1 MRWLDGVTNPTDMS
15 ASSSGRW
22 WRTGKP
28 GGLQSTGSQRAGHA
42 RETSS
47 NNSVSGEGGVLRLE
61 PQGQTSGRT
70 SGRALLFPP
79 WSCPGEPQ
87 GPAQASTDFP
97 WPLCPRRAAVLD
109 RLLCLHLRLCIRMPV
124 MGGRGGVN
132 GNGLAGPPQESA
144 RLTRESNYDV
154 TAVPLPRRSNWGAPR
169 AQRFLEEKR

>member
-1 MRWLDGVTNPTDMS
+1 MQAAPGDGGGQGSRVGCSPRGRKELDMPERRAATT
-15 ASSSGRW
+15 
-22 WRTGKP
+22 TCLGKE
-28 GGLQSTGSQRAGHA
+28 GF
-42 RETSS
+42 
-47 NNSVSGEGGVLRLE
+47 SVLSHRVRRLE
-61 PQGQTSGRT
+61 EPQEE
-70 SGRALLFPP
+70 LLFPP
-79 WSCPGEPQ
+79 WSCPREPQ

-109 RLLCLHLRLCIRMPV
+109 RLLCLHLRLCVRMPV